1 MVLYIR
7 TNHLYPNRLAYK
19 KSLNL
24 SSSQYEKMMELG
36 ILIPINKEDLNLKY
50 DKKAV

>member
-7 TNHLYPNRLAYK
+7 TNHLYPNRLTCK

-24 SSSQYEKMMELG
+24 SNSQYKKLIELG
-36 ILIPINKEDLNLKY
+36 ILIPINKEDSNLKY